1 MTMRARR
8 TFPLLTVV
16 ALLALIGGSAGC
28 GNSDKLLPADQA
40 STLDSALQQVADAT
54 GAGNC
59 QEAQDALQNAQQA
72 FAKLPASVDPRL
84 TARLKQGLQQ
94 LTVTVGP
101 QCRAIAEQ
109 AKPTTT
115 ATATTPSTTTTPAT
129 TTTTTTGSTTT
140 TTTPTTTTTTPT
152 TTTTTPPPT
161 TTGPNG
167 GVSPGQPT
175 TTGATVP

>member
-54 GAGNC
+54 GAGDC
-59 QEAQDALQNAQQA
+59 QQAQDALQNAQEA
-72 FAKLPASVDPRL
+72 YAKLPASVDPRL
-84 TARLKQGLQQ
+84 TARLKQGLRQ

-101 QCRAIAEQ
+101 QCKAIAEQ
-109 AKPTTT
+109 AKPVTTTT
-115 ATATTPSTTTTPAT
+115 ATTPGTTTAPTMT
-129 TTTTTTGSTTT
+129 TTNSTTT
-140 TTTPTTTTTTPT
+140 TTTQPTTTS
-152 TTTTTPPPT
+152 
-161 TTGPNG
+161 TGPNG
-167 GVSPGQPT
+167 GVSPGQT
-175 TTGATVP
+175 TTGATGP

>member
-101 QCRAIAEQ
+101 QCKAVAEA

-115 ATATTPSTTTTPAT
+115 TTTATTPSTTTQP

-140 TTTPTTTTTTPT
+140 TTTQPTTTTTT

-161 TTGPNG
+161 TTSTGPNG
-167 GVSPGQPT
+167 GVSPGQT
-175 TTGATVP
+175 TTGATTP

>member
-1 MTMRARR
+1 MTMRLRR
-8 TFPLLTVV
+8 TFPLL
-16 ALLALIGGSAGC
+16 ALVIAAAAITGAAGC
-28 GNSDKLLPADQA
+28 GNSAKLLPPDQA

-101 QCRAIAEQ
+101 QCKAVAEA

-115 ATATTPSTTTTPAT
+115 TTTATTPSTTTQP

-140 TTTPTTTTTTPT
+140 TTTQPTTTTTT

-161 TTGPNG
+161 TTSTGPNG
-167 GVSPGQPT
+167 GVSPGQT
-175 TTGATVP
+175 TTGATSP